1 MNLSAGHRFDKDVE
15 LLLYYENTHQPTA
28 VVEAGAAAA
37 QTGRWFYLYM
47 KSVCCKY
54 TVNI

>member
-1 MNLSAGHRFDKDVE
+1 MILSAGHRFDKDVE

-47 KSVCCKY
+47 KSVC
-54 TVNI
+54 